1 MDINEIIAL
10 YENASEE
17 IRTLAEQILREGLQ
31 HPDIPVEHSETIQQM
46 RSSWDHLTCLGTS
59 LPF

>member
-1 MDINEIIAL
+1 MDVNEIIAL
-10 YENASEE
+10 YENASGE

-46 RSSWDHLTCLGTS
+46 RSFWDHLTGCL
-59 LPF
+59 